1 LICFKAA
8 TGSRRDHAAMEHDVG
23 LASRTGRRAARAG
36 APGKVWLVGAGPGD
50 PDLLTVKAAR
60 LLASAQVVL
69 HDLLVGEGVMAL
81 LPAGARR
88 ICVGK
93 RNRRHSLPQEEIN
106 ALLVQLGAAGEQ
118 VVRLKGGDPSVF
130 GRGGEEA
137 LALAAAGI
145 PFEVVPGIT
154 SAQGMSACAGI
165 PLTHRDHASS
175 VVFATGHCR
184 EGGAGPDWAALARP
198 HQTAVIYMGLG
209 ALPTICHQLVAH
221 GLEADTPA
229 AVVEQATTPRQ
240 RVVCGTLLT
249 LPVLAAAQDVAA
261 PALIV
266 VGEVVRMH
274 GTLGWFA
281 PAAAREGQPLP

>member
-1 LICFKAA
+1 MQLDAPLAPVVSRKA
-8 TGSRRDHAAMEHDVG
+8 GP
-23 LASRTGRRAARAG
+23 

-60 LLASAQVVL
+60 LLASARLVL
-69 HDLLVGEGVMAL
+69 HDHLVGEGVMAL
-81 LPAGARR
+81 LPSGARR

-93 RNRRHSLPQEEIN
+93 RDRRHTLPQEEIN
-106 ALLVQLGAAGEQ
+106 ALLVRFAAAGHA
-118 VVRLKGGDPSVF
+118 VVRLKGGDPYVF

-154 SAQGMSACAGI
+154 SAQGMSAYAGI
-165 PLTHRDHASS
+165 PLTHREHASS

-184 EGGAGPDWAALARP
+184 EGGAAPDWQALARP
-198 HQTAVIYMGLG
+198 RQTAVIYMGLG
-209 ALPTICHQLVAH
+209 ALAQICRELVAH
-221 GLEADTPA
+221 GLAPDTPA
-229 AVVEQATTPRQ
+229 AVVEQATTQRQ

-249 LPVLAAAQDVAA
+249 LPTLAQAEQVAA

-266 VGEVVRMH
+266 VGEVVRLH

-281 PAAAREGQPLP
+281 PAAADLFRESLPPA